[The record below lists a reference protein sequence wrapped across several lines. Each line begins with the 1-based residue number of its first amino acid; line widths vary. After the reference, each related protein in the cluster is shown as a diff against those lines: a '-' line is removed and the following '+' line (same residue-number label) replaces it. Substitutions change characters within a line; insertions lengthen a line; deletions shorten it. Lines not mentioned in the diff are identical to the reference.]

1 MLQEYTVNN
10 NFSGPFAFR
19 LTAGRGLYHPRCVL
33 SHRLR
38 QVSPV
43 LAPHVE
49 HLWVARGYLPG
60 RWRNMILPDGAME
73 LIVNLGDPQKLCG
86 RNNLIKDTVFRHS
99 WISGERTSPI
109 VIDEIGYVHLIGVRL
124 RAGGA
129 WPFLGIPLREF
140 TDQVLELE
148 TIFGREMEDLRDQL
162 GEASDDDSRFDLL
175 EAWLV
180 RRARSRTHPTRSVS
194 YALRMI
200 QNGLDAV
207 PIGKIADTIG
217 ISHKH
222 LLREFDRCV
231 GLTPKLFARLC
242 AFQRVIRSVG
252 QKAEVDW
259 AGTAAT
265 CGYHDQAHLI
275 HEFRA
280 FSGLKPSNYLT
291 KRGPFLNY
299 LEIE

>member
-1 MLQEYTVNN
+1 M
-10 NFSGPFAFR
+10 
-19 LTAGRGLYHPRCVL
+19 YHRWSVL
-33 SHRLR
+33 SHRVR
-38 QVSPV
+38 PVSLV

-49 HLWVARGYLPG
+49 HLWMARGYLPI

-73 LIVNLGDPQKLCG
+73 LIVNLGDPQKLCAW
-86 RNNLIKDTVFRHS
+86 NNLTKHTVFRNS

-109 VIDEIGYVHLIGVRL
+109 VIDEIGYVHLMGVRL

-129 WPFLGIPLREF
+129 WPILGIPLREF

-148 TIFGREMEDLRDQL
+148 TIFGREIEDLRDQL
-162 GEASDDDSRFDLL
+162 SEAPDDDTRFDLL
-175 EAWLV
+175 ESWLV
-180 RRARSRTHPTRSVS
+180 RRLRSRTPPTRSVS
-194 YALRMI
+194 YALRSI
-200 QNGLDAV
+200 EGGWDAV
-207 PIGKIADTIG
+207 RIGRIAGAIG

-259 AGTAAT
+259 AGTAVT

-280 FSGLKPSNYLT
+280 FSGLTPTNYLT

-299 LEIE
+299 LEVE

>member
-1 MLQEYTVNN
+1 M
-10 NFSGPFAFR
+10 
-19 LTAGRGLYHPRCVL
+19 YHPRSVL

-38 QVSPV
+38 PVSPM
-43 LAPHVE
+43 LAAHVE
-49 HLWVARGYLPG
+49 HLWMVRGYLPV

-73 LIVNLGDPQKLCG
+73 LIVNLGDPQNLCA
-86 RNNLIKDTVFRHS
+86 RNNLIKHTVFRHS
-99 WISGERTSPI
+99 WISGERLSPI
-109 VIDEIGYVHLIGVRL
+109 VIDEIGYVHLIGARL

-148 TIFGREMEDLRDQL
+148 TVVGREIENLRDQL
-162 GEASDDDSRFDLL
+162 SEAPDDDSRFGLL

-180 RRARSRTHPTRSVS
+180 RRARSRTRPTRSVS
-194 YALRMI
+194 QALRMI
-200 QNGLDAV
+200 HSRLDAV
-207 PIGKIADTIG
+207 RIGKIADTIG

-231 GLTPKLFARLC
+231 GLTPKAFARLC
-242 AFQRVIRSVG
+242 AFQRVIRFVG
-252 QKAEVDW
+252 QKTEVDW
-259 AGTAAT
+259 ASIAAT

-280 FSGLKPSNYLT
+280 FSGLTPANYLMR
-291 KRGPFLNY
+291 RGPFLNY

>member
-1 MLQEYTVNN
+1 M
-10 NFSGPFAFR
+10 
-19 LTAGRGLYHPRCVL
+19 L
-33 SHRLR
+33 SHRIR
-38 QVSPV
+38 PVSEI

-49 HLWVARGYLPG
+49 HLWMVRGHLPT

-73 LIVNLGDPQKLCG
+73 LMINLGDPQKLCAPD
-86 RNNLIKDTVFRHS
+86 NPAKHTIFRQS
-99 WISGERTSPI
+99 WISGERTTPI
-109 VIDEIGYVHLIGVRL
+109 VIDEIGYVHLVGVRL

-140 TDQVLELE
+140 TDQVVELE
-148 TIFGREMEDLRDQL
+148 TIMGREIEDLRDAL
-162 GEASDDDSRFDLL
+162 CEARDDDSRFDLL
-175 EAWLV
+175 ESWLV
-180 RRARSRTHPTRSVS
+180 RRARSRTQPTRSVS
-194 YALRMI
+194 YALRVI
-200 QNGLDAV
+200 HGGLDAV
-207 PIGKIADTIG
+207 RIGRIADTIG

-280 FSGLKPSNYLT
+280 FSGLTPAAYLM

-299 LEIE
+299 LEVE

>member
-1 MLQEYTVNN
+1 MYH
-10 NFSGPFAFR
+10 
-19 LTAGRGLYHPRCVL
+19 AGFVL
-33 SHRLR
+33 RHRIR
-38 QVSPV
+38 PV
-43 LAPHVE
+43 APALAPHVE
-49 HLWVARGYLPG
+49 HLWMARGYLAS

-73 LIVNLGDPQKLCG
+73 LIINLGDPQKLCA
-86 RNNLIKDTVFRHS
+86 RDNPAKHTVFRDS
-99 WISGERTSPI
+99 WISGERTTPI
-109 VIDEIGYVHLIGVRL
+109 VIDEIGYVHLVGVRL

-140 TDQVLELE
+140 TDQVVELE
-148 TIFGREMEDLRDQL
+148 TIFGHEIEDLRDQL
-162 GEASDDDSRFDLL
+162 AEADDDDSRFDLL
-175 EAWLV
+175 ESWLMQ
-180 RRARSRTHPTRSVS
+180 RARSRAQPTRSVS
-194 YALRMI
+194 YTLRAI
-200 QNGLDAV
+200 HHGLDTV
-207 PIGKIADTIG
+207 RIGKIADTIG

-259 AGTAAT
+259 ANTAAG

-280 FSGLKPSNYLT
+280 FSGLTPANYLT

-299 LEIE
+299 LEVE

>member
-1 MLQEYTVNN
+1 
-10 NFSGPFAFR
+10 
-19 LTAGRGLYHPRCVL
+19 LTAARAVRTLAFVL
-33 SHRLR
+33 IHRIR
-38 QVSPV
+38 PVSRA

-49 HLWVARGYLPG
+49 HLWVARGYLPA

-73 LIVNLGDPQKLCG
+73 LIVNLGDAQKLCAPD
-86 RNNLIKDTVFRHS
+86 NPANYTIFRHS
-99 WISGERTSPI
+99 WISGERTAPI
-109 VIDEIGYVHLIGVRL
+109 VIDEIGYVHLVGARM
-124 RAGGA
+124 RPGGA

-140 TDQVLELE
+140 TDEVVELE
-148 TIFGREMEDLRDQL
+148 TILGREIGNLRDRL
-162 GEASDDDSRFDLL
+162 GEAANDDSRFDLL
-175 EAWLV
+175 ESWLTQ
-180 RRARSRTHPTRSVS
+180 RARSRTQPTRSVS
-194 YALRMI
+194 HALRMI
-200 QNGLDAV
+200 HGEPDAV
-207 PIGKIADTIG
+207 RIGKIADTIG

-252 QKAEVDW
+252 HNPKVDW
-259 AGTAAT
+259 ADTAAT

-280 FSGLKPSNYLT
+280 FSGLTPANYLT

-299 LEIE
+299 LEVE